1 MAQPPCF
8 VGLRRGVR
16 NTPDGVQA
24 GSLSSVTQNLGFRLR
39 ASVIGSRGEGA
50 WLGSS
55 TLIALLVA
63 APVISLVVIASRG
76 SGDLWP
82 HLLRTVFPA
91 TVADTLILLAGVCVI
106 VLTVGTAL
114 AWLLT
119 AYEFPGRRIFEWA
132 LLLPLAVPTYVV
144 AYAYLDLMHPI
155 GPVQSGI
162 RAIFGLSDPQA
173 LWFPEVRS
181 MTGCIFL
188 LGFVLYPYVYLST
201 RAMFLMQAG
210 SILEVA
216 QTLGASRSRVFFRVA
231 LPLARPAM
239 AVGASLA
246 LMEAL
251 NDIGASEFLGVQTMS
266 VSIYSTW
273 INRSNLPGAAQIA
286 LFMLLVVVSLIL
298 MERWARRNQR
308 YVSMAQRARRA
319 TPRRLTGWRAGAAIA
334 FAFTP
339 VLIGFLLPAAYL
351 ANAAIQR
358 INFAGLS
365 SSILREIANTMTFAA
380 IATALALTLGFV
392 VAYTAHLSRRRF
404 PASLMRISSL
414 GYAIPGTVLAIGLL
428 SPLSAFDNM
437 LGDLLESTTGYS
449 AGLLLTGSGA
459 ALIYAYAVRFMAI
472 SAGSVE
478 SGLAKLSPSLDHASR
493 TLGQTAGG
501 TVWRVH
507 LPLLRPAL
515 GAAALLIFVDC
526 MKELPATLLLRPLN
540 FETLATHL
548 YGEAARGAY
557 EDGSIAA
564 LCIVLFGLIPV
575 ILLAKLSRRPS
586 LAHDT
591 RAPRGRDEALTVALL
606 PGEAAGERPPAMK
619 EHIPGRAER

>member
-1 MAQPPCF
+1 MEALTSLAPDLQP
-8 VGLRRGVR
+8 GLW
-16 NTPDGVQA
+16 
-24 GSLSSVTQNLGFRLR
+24 SKLR
-39 ASVIGSRGEGA
+39 ASVRMNLGGSRGEGR
-50 WLGSS
+50 WLVAA
-55 TLIALLVA
+55 LFIAALVA
-63 APVISLVVIASRG
+63 APVVALIVIASQG

-82 HLLRTVFPA
+82 HILRNVFP
-91 TVADTLILLAGVCVI
+91 TTISDTFILLAGVGVI
-106 VLTVGTAL
+106 VMVLGTGL

-119 AYEFPGRRIFEWA
+119 AYDFPGRRIFEWA
-132 LLLPLAVPTYVV
+132 LLLPLAVPTYIV

-155 GPVQSGI
+155 GPIQT
-162 RAIFGLSDPQA
+162 GLRNLLGLTDPRA
-173 LWFPEVRS
+173 LWFPEVRT
-181 MTGCIFL
+181 MAGCIFL

-216 QTLGASRSRVFFRVA
+216 RTLGAGRRRVFFKVA
-231 LPLARPAM
+231 LPLARPAI
-239 AVGASLA
+239 AVGTSLA

-266 VSIYSTW
+266 VSIYATW

-286 LFMLLVVVSLIL
+286 LFLLLIVVSLIL
-298 MERWARRNQR
+298 LERWARRNQR
-308 YVSMAQRARRA
+308 YVSMAQRTRRA
-319 TPRRLTGWRAGAAIA
+319 TPRKLTGSRAALAVLIA
-334 FAFTP
+334 SAP
-339 VLIGFLLPAAYL
+339 VLIGFVLPAGYL
-351 ANAAIQR
+351 AHEAWQR
-358 INFAGLS
+358 IMFAGIS
-365 SSILREIANTMTFAA
+365 TSILNEIANTMGFAA
-380 IATALALTLGFV
+380 MATALAIVLGFI
-392 VAYTAHLSRRRF
+392 VAYTARLSRGALAGTLLRV
-404 PASLMRISSL
+404 SSL

-428 SPLSAFDNM
+428 APLSAFDNM
-437 LGDLLESTTGYS
+437 LGDGLEYLGVNVP
-449 AGLLLTGSGA
+449 GLILTGSGA

-472 SAGSVE
+472 SAGGVE

-501 TVWRVH
+501 TIRRVH

-548 YGEAARGAY
+548 YAEASRGAY

-575 ILLAKLSRRPS
+575 ILLAKLSRRPA
-586 LAHDT
+586 LAHD
-591 RAPRGRDEALTVALL
+591 AAVPRGRDNPLPEPNLSDSVIAETVL
-606 PGEAAGERPPAMK
+606 AADPTS
-619 EHIPGRAER
+619 HIPVRPER